1 MIYLLQPPALHHD
14 CAEDDFLGAAEE
26 SDDGDAP
33 WLPGVE
39 VVVEYASGVPL
50 VGGNTF
56 GKTSSR
62 SGRSGSGSPKLPDP
76 AST

>member
-1 MIYLLQPPALHHD
+1 MSRYLIQPPALHHD

-39 VVVEYASGVPL
+39 VVVPQTKAVVQIPQSSPDDKLSHLTSG
-50 VGGNTF
+50 
-56 GKTSSR
+56 
-62 SGRSGSGSPKLPDP
+62 
-76 AST
+76 